1 MPKPD
6 NNELPESQVTPDP
19 KLEKRTRRA
28 HSTEY
33 KLNIIAQADAC
44 QHGELG
50 KLLRSEGLYSAQLK
64 QWREELQQD
73 GGKKLL
79 KTKPGPTPKLTAEER
94 QIEKLNAK
102 VAHLERELEISQGCV
117 DLQKKVLQILDLQS
131 NGKKP

>member
-1 MPKPD
+1 MPKPE
-6 NNELPESQVTPDP
+6 NNDLPESKVTADP

-28 HSTEY
+28 HTTEY

-50 KLLRSEGLYSAQLK
+50 KLLRSEGLYSGQLK
-64 QWREELQQD
+64 QWREELEHN
-73 GGKKLL
+73 GGEKLS
-79 KTKPGPTPKLTAEER
+79 KTKPGPTPKLSADQR

-102 VAHLERELEISQGCV
+102 ISKLERELEISQGCV

-131 NGKKP
+131 SGKKQ

>member
-1 MPKPD
+1 MPKP
-6 NNELPESQVTPDP
+6 NNSELPESHVKADP

-33 KLNIIAQADAC
+33 KLKIIAQADAC

-50 KLLRSEGLYSAQLK
+50 KMLRKEGLYSGQLK

-73 GGKKLL
+73 GGKKLS
-79 KTKPGPTPKLTAEER
+79 KTKPGPAPKLTDEER

-102 VAHLERELEISQGCV
+102 ISHLERELEISQGCV

-131 NGKKP
+131 SGKKP